1 METRTPEQRRRIMQ
15 AVKQV
20 PKPTQTDDQLASQP
34 DNLMGRIAS
43 VQERARAITT
53 EATLSEAE
61 LKAFMDEQWAEN
73 S

>member
-1 METRTPEQRRRIMQ
+1 METRTPEQRRRIMK

-20 PKPTQTDDQLASQP
+20 PKPTQTDDQSDSQP

-43 VQERARAITT
+43 VQECARAITT